1 MYLPEQYMRMP
12 CGTGRE
18 QYFDPS
24 QPHNRIEYIEQHM
37 QRQNGMYVKIWM
49 RRNHKYVING
59 RS

>member
-37 QRQNGMYVKIWM
+37 QRQNGMYVKI
-49 RRNHKYVING
+49 
-59 RS
+59 